1 VGTALVTGSGA
12 PTAGLV
18 YKLVARAASTGAGGA
33 DAPLV
38 PVAKKSSEKATR
50 GGRKYAFRRIGGDGV
65 AQEEVIGT
73 GPAPDLRDGR
83 DLLVQYVSQGTVV
96 HRPTLDEI
104 RARHEASRAE
114 LPPWST
120 QLSHGESAVPT
131 VY

>member
-1 VGTALVTGSGA
+1 MLRDALTHGK
-12 PTAGLV
+12 PV
-18 YKLVARAASTGAGGA
+18 Y
-33 DAPLV
+33 DE
-38 PVAKKSSEKATR
+38 SE
-50 GGRKYAFRRIGGDGV
+50 
-65 AQEEVIGT
+65 EEVIGT

-120 QLSHGESAVPT
+120 QLSHGEPAVPT
-131 VY
+131 VYEG